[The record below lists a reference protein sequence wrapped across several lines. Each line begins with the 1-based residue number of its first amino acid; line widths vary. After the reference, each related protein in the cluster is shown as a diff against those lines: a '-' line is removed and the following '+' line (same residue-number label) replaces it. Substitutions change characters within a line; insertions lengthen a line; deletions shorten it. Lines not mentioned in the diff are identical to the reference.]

1 MAVQFRSQTY
11 KSVSVADSLVWMT
24 VWIPVQQQNRWF
36 CVGASINPTIPSH
49 SLARILLL
57 TVEEEKESC
66 MGVFASVFILMSQQ
80 ESIRI

>member
-1 MAVQFRSQTY
+1 
-11 KSVSVADSLVWMT
+11 
-24 VWIPVQQQNRWF
+24 
-36 CVGASINPTIPSH
+36 
-49 SLARILLL
+49 LL